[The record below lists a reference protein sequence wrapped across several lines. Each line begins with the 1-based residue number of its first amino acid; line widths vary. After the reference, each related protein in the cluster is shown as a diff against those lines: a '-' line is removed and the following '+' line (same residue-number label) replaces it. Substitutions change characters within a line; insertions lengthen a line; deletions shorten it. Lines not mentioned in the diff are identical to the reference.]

1 MLSLIVLSIVVLVNS
16 SIKIGILFP
25 FYDELWG
32 SYGSNFSSYNSSST
46 AIDIQYCNQSI
57 SLQQAYAEKYIASKI
72 DVLILTAQDS
82 KAPKNIVTYSKML
95 GVKVI
100 SFIRPI
106 YNTKVDAYVAP
117 DNYQAGVLMAQFIN
131 QKASTAE
138 ETKEI
143 LILRGPDNDLNS
155 KTFYEGITK
164 TLDFSLFQDTHTQMI
179 DNWDP
184 EEAREYAMSLSDE
197 VKNKIGYVIAAN
209 DDIGLEFHRGFNRTG
224 YVMASHDNQKEKVK
238 ELCREFPND
247 TFMTVDF
254 DQETSVRLTME
265 VARNLTENL
274 PIDFTN
280 LIDINNNNQPVITH
294 PVHPVYCNTLS

>member
-46 AIDIQYCNQSI
+46 AIDIQYCNKSI
-57 SLQQAYAEKYIASKI
+57 SIQQAYAEKYIASKI
-72 DVLILTAQDS
+72 DVMILTAQDS

-106 YNTKVDAYVAP
+106 YNTKVDAYVTP

-143 LILRGPDNDLNS
+143 LILR
-155 KTFYEGITK
+155 
-164 TLDFSLFQDTHTQMI
+164 
-179 DNWDP
+179 
-184 EEAREYAMSLSDE
+184 
-197 VKNKIGYVIAAN
+197 
-209 DDIGLEFHRGFNRTG
+209 
-224 YVMASHDNQKEKVK
+224 
-238 ELCREFPND
+238 
-247 TFMTVDF
+247 
-254 DQETSVRLTME
+254 
-265 VARNLTENL
+265 
-274 PIDFTN
+274 
-280 LIDINNNNQPVITH
+280 
-294 PVHPVYCNTLS
+294 

>member
-1 MLSLIVLSIVVLVNS
+1 MLSLIFISIVVLVNS
-16 SIKIGILFP
+16 SIKIGIVFP

-46 AIDIQYCNQSI
+46 SIDIQYCNKSI
-57 SLQQAYAEKYIASKI
+57 SIQQAHAEKYIASKV

-82 KAPKNIVTYSKML
+82 KAPKNIVTYCKML

-106 YNTKVDAYVAP
+106 YNTKVDAYIAP
-117 DNYQAGVLMAQFIN
+117 DNNQAGVLMAQFIN
-131 QKASTAE
+131 EKASNAE
-138 ETKEI
+138 VKKEI
-143 LILRGPDNDLNS
+143 IILRGPDNDLNS
-155 KTFYEGITK
+155 MTFYTGIVN
-164 TLDFSLFQDTHTQMI
+164 TLNNSLFLHIHNKMI

-184 EEAREYAMSLSDE
+184 EEAKEYAMSLSDE
-197 VKNKIGYVIAAN
+197 IKDNIGYVIAAN
-209 DDIGLEFHRGFNRTG
+209 DDIGLEFHRGLNRTG

-238 ELCREFPND
+238 ELCKEFPND

-254 DQETSVRLTME
+254 DQETSVKHAME

-274 PIDFTN
+274 PISFTN
-280 LIDINNNNQPVITH
+280 IVDITNYNQPTITH
-294 PVHPVYCNTLS
+294 PVHPVYCNDLS

>member
-1 MLSLIVLSIVVLVNS
+1 MLSLIFISIVVLVNS

-46 AIDIQYCNQSI
+46 SIDIQYCNKSI
-57 SLQQAYAEKYIASKI
+57 SIQQAHAEKYIASKV

-82 KAPKNIVTYSKML
+82 KAPKNIVTYCKML

-106 YNTKVDAYVAP
+106 YNTKVDAYIAP
-117 DNYQAGVLMAQFIN
+117 DNEQAGVLMAQFIN
-131 QKASTAE
+131 EKASNAE
-138 ETKEI
+138 VKKEI
-143 LILRGPDNDLNS
+143 IILRGPDNDLNS
-155 KTFYEGITK
+155 MTFYTGIVN
-164 TLDFSLFQDTHTQMI
+164 TLNNSLFLHIHNKMI

-184 EEAREYAMSLSDE
+184 EEAKEYAMSLSDE
-197 VKNKIGYVIAAN
+197 IKDNIGYVIAAN
-209 DDIGLEFHRGFNRTG
+209 DDIGLEFHRGLNRTG

-238 ELCREFPND
+238 ELCKEFPND

-254 DQETSVRLTME
+254 DQETSVKHAME

-274 PIDFTN
+274 PISFTN
-280 LIDINNNNQPVITH
+280 IVDITNYNQPTITH
-294 PVHPVYCNTLS
+294 PVHPVYCNDLS

>member
-1 MLSLIVLSIVVLVNS
+1 MLSLIFISIVVLVNS
-16 SIKIGILFP
+16 SIKIGIVFP

-46 AIDIQYCNQSI
+46 SIDIQYCNKSI
-57 SLQQAYAEKYIASKI
+57 SIQQAHAEKYIASKV

-82 KAPKNIVTYSKML
+82 KAPKNIVTYCKML

-106 YNTKVDAYVAP
+106 YNTKVDAYIAP
-117 DNYQAGVLMAQFIN
+117 DNNQAGVLMAQFIN
-131 QKASTAE
+131 EKASNAE
-138 ETKEI
+138 VKKEI
-143 LILRGPDNDLNS
+143 IILRGPDNDLNS
-155 KTFYEGITK
+155 MTFYTGIVN
-164 TLDFSLFQDTHTQMI
+164 TLNNSLFLHIHHKMI

-184 EEAREYAMSLSDE
+184 EEAKEYAMSLSDE
-197 VKNKIGYVIAAN
+197 RKDNIGYVIAAN

-238 ELCREFPND
+238 ELCKEFPND

-254 DQETSVRLTME
+254 DQETSVKHAME

-274 PIDFTN
+274 PISFTN
-280 LIDINNNNQPVITH
+280 IVDITNYNQPTITH
-294 PVHPVYCNTLS
+294 PVHPVYCNDLS